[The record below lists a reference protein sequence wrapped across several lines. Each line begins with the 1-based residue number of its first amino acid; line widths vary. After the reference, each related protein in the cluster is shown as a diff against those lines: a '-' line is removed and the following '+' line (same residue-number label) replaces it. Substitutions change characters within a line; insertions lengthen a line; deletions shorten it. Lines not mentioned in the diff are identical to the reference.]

1 MAFAFHH
8 HGIPASPA
16 SAFTNIQDA
25 RARPPRSLWSWLG
38 VETAPQPTSSPWG
51 AIAETDEIAPG
62 ILWFRTAGRSGY
74 KLSAARQRALPR
86 SFRTEDGWYEDGSEW
101 AGVAVVFD
109 RIFERIFERATTGAA
124 DDVSLYHLGKEML
137 RNWRPAEYSSWF
149 QTVLEP
155 DEINALAITQ
165 FHRRHADRWIV
176 VDAVANRK
184 PGVAGGRISVRAR
197 LGGDPPFVGVS
208 GRSLGPS
215 RWFLIDTEEFTH
227 GRGKPFL
234 IDAERHCEIDEP
246 SATE

>member
-16 SAFTNIQDA
+16 ASLTNLQGA
-25 RARPPRSLWSWLG
+25 RARAPHWLRNWLG
-38 VETAPQPTSSPWG
+38 VESAPQPTSSPWG
-51 AIAETDEIAPG
+51 AIADADEIAPG
-62 ILWFRTAGRSGY
+62 ILRFKTAVRSGY

-86 SFRTEDGWYEDGSEW
+86 SFRTEDGWYEDRSEW

-109 RIFERIFERATTGAA
+109 RIFERIFEPAAA
-124 DDVSLYHLGKEML
+124 DSSLYHIGKETL

-165 FHRRHADRWIV
+165 FHRRHADSWIV
-176 VDAVANRK
+176 IDSIANRK
-184 PGVAGGRISVRAR
+184 PNVSGGRIRVRAR
-197 LGGDPPFVGVS
+197 LGGDPPFVGAS
-208 GRSLGPS
+208 GRLLGPS
-215 RWFLIDTEEFTH
+215 RWFLVDAEEFTD

-234 IDAERHCEIDEP
+234 IDPDRHCEIDEP